1 MGGSL
6 GGMQA
11 LQWAIDF
18 PDWVEHCVALAA
30 APGLTAQNIA
40 FNEIARH
47 AILSDPDWHE
57 GDYLAAGALPTR
69 GLHWR
74 EWSATSPICLPTA

>member
-1 MGGSL
+1 
-6 GGMQA
+6 MQA

-57 GDYLAAGALPTR
+57 GDYLATGALPTR

-74 EWSATSPICLPTA
+74 EWSATSPICLPTV